1 MAHSSG
7 AFLCDA
13 CVLSQNENT
22 SPHFGGGA
30 VTAVGP
36 SANPVFNNSVFSHNI
51 GLGPGGAIYVADS
64 AEPVFVNTQFL
75 YNVDLL
81 TAWGGGAAWIQSDAV
96 FMDCDFVGNTC
107 AGGGGAIW
115 MVRRVPKAA
124 LVLWL
129 GITLAST
136 VAYIRARKQRR
147 CSHGAGSLRTA

>member
-51 GLGPGGAIYVADS
+51 GMGPGGAIYVADS

-115 MVRRVPKAA
+115 MVRRVPRP
-124 LVLWL
+124 LLCCRW
-129 GITLAST
+129 AS
-136 VAYIRARKQRR
+136 
-147 CSHGAGSLRTA
+147 HSLRRWRTSGQGSKGGVLTVQVH